1 MKSIANLIQELQ
13 TVFNLYI
20 RTRDAGL
27 PCISCDNPYPSDC
40 GHLFKKSIRPAMRF
54 NPMAAGL
61 QCRECNSMHDG
72 NYENFCLGIAKRY
85 GKEYLETVIQTA
97 NNSRKVSEKWS
108 RSDLLE
114 QIIFYKGEIKRLKAL

>member
-1 MKSIANLIQELQ
+1 MKSIAALIQILQ
-13 TVFNLYI
+13 TTFNEWVRL
-20 RTRDAGL
+20 RDAGL

-54 NPMAAGL
+54 NPMAAHG
-61 QCRECNSMHDG
+61 QCRSCNGYPDG

-85 GKEYLETVIQTA
+85 GKEYLETVIQEA

-108 RSDLLE
+108 RSDLE
-114 QIIFYKGEIKRLKAL
+114 AQIIFYKGEIKRLKAL